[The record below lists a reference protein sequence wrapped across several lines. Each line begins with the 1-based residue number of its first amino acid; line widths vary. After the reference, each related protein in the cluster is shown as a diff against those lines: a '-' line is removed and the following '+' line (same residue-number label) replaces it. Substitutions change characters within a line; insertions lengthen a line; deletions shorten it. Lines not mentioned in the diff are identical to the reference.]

1 MPTDVLNALD
11 AASRIEDAYRS
22 YLLSTFRPNQERLA
36 REFESGIRD
45 ATLTKGPFLEASAP
59 FEHGCSVRE
68 LVEEELLSELF
79 LRFTEDTFPIDR
91 PLHVHQETA
100 IRKAVGRRNLI
111 VSTGTG
117 SGKTEA
123 FLLPILN
130 GLFNEIKTGTIK
142 QAGVRALLLYPM
154 NALANDQVKRLR
166 RLLAPFP
173 EITFGR
179 YVGETEHTKQSAE
192 EAFHSR
198 YPTEPRIENEL
209 LSREELQATPPSLL
223 LTNYAMLEYLL
234 LRPADSPFFDG
245 PNTKSWRH
253 LVLDEAH
260 AYDGAQGTE
269 IAALIRRVKD
279 RIHGSETGRLQCFA
293 TSATMGKG
301 REDYP
306 ALIDFATQVFNEQF
320 EWTDSDPDRQDI
332 IEATRRSLVLGDS
345 TYKLPQDQFTPL
357 QQAFRNGSS
366 AAHLA
371 EIISAHAPKL
381 SAVKDEAPEA
391 YVHRVLREEQTVIS
405 VQQQLTEGARSI
417 KSLADSIFSDPNAP
431 NDLIKLVDL
440 AVAAKS
446 HSSDTPLLPARYH
459 FWVGSLDGGYLC
471 QHPEHPSGFNR
482 LKLER
487 HKQCPDCR
495 RQGRQSH
502 MVELGVCRSCGAE
515 YAVGKIV
522 PTGFGEQFRL
532 LSGPEKPDYLLIGAT
547 DSGDLVEE
555 DADALSARLLGEQ
568 ERSEFTR
575 QWFDVENGVLSD
587 QRRDPNRRSPQVNV
601 TRIKLPAKREQ
612 LHRCATCS
620 SSRRD
625 DVVSRF
631 RTGMDAPLSVIAT
644 ALYQSLP
651 PSTDEDQIEEIG
663 EGRKLL
669 SFADSRQDAAFAAPF
684 LNRTYERAVVR
695 RVVLQAIRDLR
706 ERYGAD
712 PRFDDLVDEV
722 LRLAEDTLLDPDDGR
737 TTNRKQIERWMT
749 REALALDRRQS
760 LDGLGL
766 VDIRPALSRKHKAPA
781 SLHEIGLR
789 ETESI
794 DLVLMLLDT
803 LRLNGA
809 ASAPVG
815 VDIRHEMFAPRNVR
829 ISMRERESSPG
840 VIAWLPGAHSTNRR
854 VDILRK
860 VFEKRNLAADPVEV
874 LTKLWDELSAPDGVW
889 SRLLT
894 RTRSSRD
901 GVTFALN
908 HEQLEFGLATAENSP
923 LQCNTCRNI
932 WWRSVAG
939 VCPSWR
945 CDGKLEVANKS
956 TIDANHYARL
966 YRELEAIGM
975 SVEEHTAQWAPDKAS
990 KIQDEFVR
998 GKLNVL
1004 SCSTTF
1010 EMGVDVGDVQ
1020 AVMMRN
1026 VPPRASN
1033 YVQRSGR
1040 AGRRQNSAALVVTM
1054 AQLRSH
1060 DRTYF
1065 ADPMPMINGRIS
1077 PPAIHLSNT
1086 PILRRHAHSVAFAA
1100 FQRHTVD
1107 IGAEPAT
1114 KVGEFFGGMATNCG
1128 VDALRAWLETKP
1140 NHLRESLERIL
1151 PETVASNLAV
1161 SRWGWVSA
1169 LYDRD
1174 ESEPTFGWMQRAH
1187 EDVKEDLSALD
1198 EMISEAFAQQKG
1210 GYGDRLKSVKRGLE
1224 TRQLL
1229 GFLASRNI
1237 LPKYGFPIDVV
1248 NLELSDASQRSRELE
1263 LDRDLRVAIRE
1274 YAPAETVVAGGRLWK
1289 AEGIRLPP
1297 KGERLPEYHW
1307 KVCSDC
1313 KAFRLQIESVS
1324 PDCPRC
1330 GSNKTKP
1337 HNGSGRFVTPRH
1349 GFVANDAGEP
1359 HKRPS
1364 RRTGSH
1370 IYFGSYQDAPPEFT
1384 EVPELSDHV
1393 TVLARASTQ
1402 GRIVTINSRG
1412 YRFCQWCGRGEEI
1425 GVKKRGTT
1433 EHDDLRR
1440 PGRKCAGRMYFAQ
1453 LGHDYLTDV
1462 LEIQFEGAHR
1472 SHYRDTAMNSLL
1484 SALLAAVPKLGIN
1497 RDDVDGTLDSSGL
1510 DTPQAMVIFDSVPGG
1525 AGYSQRI
1532 SKRLPQLF
1540 NAAHRVVSDCT
1551 CQETSSCYGC
1561 LRNYRNQFFH
1571 DELSRGDA
1579 KALLD
1584 HMATAP
1590 GSEDFKTFSPLVH
1603 TLLRELL
1610 ERGAPMPVAGY
1621 KTSYGEPLE
1630 ATWPEQK
1637 VAILLDNNDQ
1647 RDFQLFTDGWIAH
1660 HFHDCVPEQL
1670 CRELKDRTTR

>member
-1 MPTDVLNALD
+1 MTPTG
-11 AASRIEDAYRS
+11 ASTPSSHVSA
-22 YLLSTFRPNQERLA
+22 
-36 REFESGIRD
+36 
-45 ATLTKGPFLEASAP
+45 KG
-59 FEHGCSVRE
+59 
-68 LVEEELLSELF
+68 
-79 LRFTEDTFPIDR
+79 
-91 PLHVHQETA
+91 
-100 IRKAVGRRNLI
+100 
-111 VSTGTG
+111 
-117 SGKTEA
+117 
-123 FLLPILN
+123 
-130 GLFNEIKTGTIK
+130 
-142 QAGVRALLLYPM
+142 
-154 NALANDQVKRLR
+154 
-166 RLLAPFP
+166 P

-179 YVGETEHTKQSAE
+179 YVGETERTKQSAE
-192 EAFHSR
+192 EAFRSR

-234 LRPADSPFFDG
+234 LRPTDSPFFDG
-245 PNTKSWRH
+245 TNAKSWRH

-279 RIHGSETGRLQCFA
+279 RIHSSEPGRLQCFA
-293 TSATMGKG
+293 TSATMGNG
-301 REDYP
+301 RVDYP
-306 ALIDFATQVFNEQF
+306 ALIEFARQIFNEQF
-320 EWTDSDPDRQDI
+320 EWIDNDPNRQDI
-332 IEATRRSLVLGDS
+332 IGATQRSLVLSES
-345 TYKLPQDQFTPL
+345 TYKLPQDQFAPL
-357 QQAFRNGSS
+357 QQAFRKGNS
-366 AAHLA
+366 AAQLA
-371 EIISAHAPKL
+371 EIISIHAPKL
-381 SAVKDEAPEA
+381 FAHKDEEPEA
-391 YVHRVLREEQTVIS
+391 YLHRALREEQTVIS
-405 VQQQLTEGARSI
+405 VQKQLTHGALSI
-417 KSLADSIFSDPNAP
+417 DALAGNILGPNGSK
-431 NDLIKLVDL
+431 DLSKLVDL
-440 AVAAKS
+440 AVAAKT
-446 HSSDTPLLPARYH
+446 HSSDAPLLPARYH

-471 QHPEHPSGFNR
+471 QHPEHPSGINR

-522 PTGFGEQFRL
+522 QTGFGQQFRL
-532 LSGPEKPDYLLIGAT
+532 LSEPEKPDYLLIGST
-547 DSGDLVEE
+547 DNGDLVDE
-555 DADALSARLLGEQ
+555 DADALSAELLDEQ
-568 ERSEFTR
+568 ENSEVTR
-575 QWFDVENGVLSD
+575 QWFDVESGVLSD
-587 QRRDPNRRSPQVNV
+587 QRQDPSRYSTQIKV
-601 TRIKLPAKREQ
+601 TKIKLPDKSEQ
-612 LHRCATCS
+612 LHRCVTCS

-644 ALYQSLP
+644 ALYQCLP
-651 PSTDEDQIEEIG
+651 PSTDEDQKEEIG

-684 LNRTYERAVVR
+684 LNRTYQRAIVR
-695 RVVLQAIRDLR
+695 RVVLQAICDLR

-722 LRLAEDTLLDPDDGR
+722 LRLAEDCLLDPDDGR
-737 TTNRKQIERWMT
+737 ATNRKQTERWVT
-749 REALALDRRQS
+749 REALAIDRRQS

-766 VDIRPALSRKHKAPA
+766 VDIRPALPRKHRAPD
-781 SLHEIGLR
+781 SLREIGFS

-794 DLVLMLLDT
+794 DLVLMLFDT
-803 LRLNGA
+803 LRLSGA
-809 ASAPVG
+809 VSEPDG
-815 VDIRHEMFAPRNVR
+815 VNIRHEMFAPRNVR
-829 ISMRERESSPG
+829 ISMRERGSSPG
-840 VIAWLPGAHSTNRR
+840 VIAWLPGAHSSNRR

-860 VFEKRNLAADPVEV
+860 VLAKRNLAADPVEV
-874 LTKLWDELSAPDGVW
+874 LTKLWVELSASDGVW

-894 RTRSSRD
+894 RTHGSRD

-908 HEQLEFGLATAENSP
+908 HEQLEFGLAAEDNLP
-923 LQCNTCRNI
+923 LQCTTCRNI
-932 WWRSVAG
+932 WWRSVAEI
-939 VCPSWR
+939 CPSWR

-956 TIDANHYARL
+956 TIDENHYARL
-966 YRELEAIGM
+966 YRELETIGM

-990 KIQDEFVR
+990 TIQDEFVR

-1033 YVQRSGR
+1033 YVQRAGR

-1065 ADPMPMINGRIS
+1065 ADPMPMINGHIS

-1107 IGAEPAT
+1107 MGAEPASE
-1114 KVGEFFGGMATNCG
+1114 VGEFFGGVASNCG

-1140 NHLRESLERIL
+1140 NHLQESLERIL
-1151 PETVASNLAV
+1151 PKPVANDLDV

-1169 LYDRD
+1169 LYDRY
-1174 ESEPTFGWMQRAH
+1174 EKEPTFGWMKRAD
-1187 EDVKEDLSALD
+1187 EDVNEDLKALD
-1198 EMISEAFAQQKG
+1198 EMISEAFAKQKG
-1210 GYGDRLKSVKRGLE
+1210 VHGDRLKSVKRSLE

-1248 NLELSDASQRSRELE
+1248 ALELSDAGQRSRQLE

-1274 YAPAETVVAGGRLWK
+1274 YAPEETVVAGGHLWK
-1289 AEGIRLPP
+1289 AEGIRQPP

-1307 KVCSDC
+1307 KVCGDC
-1313 KAFRLQIESVS
+1313 KAFRSEIESVS
-1324 PDCPRC
+1324 PNCPLC
-1330 GSNKTKP
+1330 DSSKTNP
-1337 HNGSGRFVTPRH
+1337 SNGSGRFITPRH
-1349 GFVANDAGEP
+1349 GFVGNYVGEP

-1370 IYFGSYQDAPPEFT
+1370 IYFGSYRDAHPEFT
-1384 EVPELSDHV
+1384 KVSELSNHV
-1393 TVLARASTQ
+1393 TVRARASTQ

-1412 YRFCQWCGRGEEI
+1412 YRFCQWCGRGEAT
-1425 GVKKRGTT
+1425 GARKRGKP

-1440 PGRKCAGRMYFAQ
+1440 PGRKCAGGMYFAQ

-1462 LEIQFEGAHR
+1462 LEIQFEGPHR
-1472 SHYRDTAMNSLL
+1472 SHYRDNAMNSLL
-1484 SALLAAVPKLGIN
+1484 SALLAAVPVLGIN
-1497 RDDVDGTLDSSGL
+1497 RDDVDGTLNSSGL

-1525 AGYSQRI
+1525 AGYSRRI
-1532 SKRLPQLF
+1532 RKQLPQLF
-1540 NAAHRVVSDCT
+1540 HAAHQVVSSCS

-1590 GSEDFKTFSPLVH
+1590 GSEEFKTFSPLVH

-1621 KTSYGEPLE
+1621 KTSYGEALE
-1630 ATWPEQK
+1630 VTWPEQK
-1637 VAILLDNNDQ
+1637 VAILLDNNEQ

>member
-1 MPTDVLNALD
+1 MPTDLLNALD

-36 REFESGIRD
+36 REFELGIRD
-45 ATLTKGPFLEASAP
+45 ATLTRGPYLEASAP
-59 FEHGCSVRE
+59 FEHGRSVRE
-68 LVEEELLSELF
+68 LVREGVLSRLF

-100 IRKAVGRRNLI
+100 IRKAVKRRNLI

-130 GLFNEIKTGTIK
+130 GLFGEIETGTIR
-142 QAGVRALLLYPM
+142 QSGVRALLLYPM
-154 NALANDQVKRLR
+154 NALANDQIKRLR
-166 RLLAPFP
+166 RLLTSFP

-179 YVGETEHTKQSAE
+179 YVGETEDTKRSAE
-192 EAFHSR
+192 DAFRTR
-198 YPTEPRIENEL
+198 YPAEPKIRNEL
-209 LSREELQATPPSLL
+209 LSREELQATPPALL

-245 PNTKSWRH
+245 HNAKSWRH

-279 RIHGSETGRLQCFA
+279 RIHGSKTGRLQCFA

-306 ALIDFATQVFNEQF
+306 ALLDFATQIFNERF
-320 EWTDSDPDRQDI
+320 EWIDDDPDRQDI
-332 IEATRRSLVLGDS
+332 VEATRRSLIHGES
-345 TYKLPQDQFTPL
+345 TFRLPQNQFDSL
-357 QQAFRNGSS
+357 QQNFRQGKSS
-366 AAHLA
+366 SQLA
-371 EIISAHAPKL
+371 EIILTHAPNL
-381 SAVKDEAPEA
+381 CARENEPPEA
-391 YVHRVLREEQTVIS
+391 YLHRVLREEETVIS
-405 VQQQLTEGARSI
+405 VQEQLTGGARSI
-417 KSLADSIFSDPNAP
+417 KALAADVFGDSGGS
-431 NDLIKLVDL
+431 NDLVKLVDL
-440 AVAAKS
+440 AVAAKG

-471 QHPEHPSGFNR
+471 QHPEHPSGLNR

-522 PTGFGEQFRL
+522 STGFGEQFQL
-532 LSGPEKPDYLLIGAT
+532 LSRRDKPDYLLIGAT
-547 DSGDLVEE
+547 NSDDLVEE
-555 DADALSARLLGEQ
+555 DADALSARLLGKE
-568 ERSEFTR
+568 EKSELTR
-575 QWFDVENGVLSD
+575 QWFDVEKGVLSD
-587 QRRDPNRRSPQVNV
+587 QRDPNRRSHQISV
-601 TRIKLPAKREQ
+601 TTITLADKREQ

-651 PSTDEDQIEEIG
+651 PSTDENQIEEIG

-669 SFADSRQDAAFAAPF
+669 SFADSRQDAAFAAPS
-684 LNRTYERAVVR
+684 LKRTYERAVVR
-695 RVVLQAIRDLR
+695 GLVLQAIRDLR
-706 ERYGAD
+706 DRYGAD
-712 PRFDDLVDEV
+712 PRFDDLVEEV
-722 LRLAEDTLLDPDDGR
+722 QRLAEGTLLNQDDGR
-737 TTNRKQIERWMT
+737 TSNRKQVEHWMA

-766 VDIRPALSRKHKAPA
+766 VDIRLALPRRHRAPI
-781 SLHEIGLR
+781 SLQEIGLR

-794 DLVLMLLDT
+794 DLVLMLFDT
-803 LRLNGA
+803 LRLGGA
-809 ASAPVG
+809 VSVPDG

-829 ISMRERESSPG
+829 ISMRERGSSPG

-854 VDILRK
+854 VDNLRK
-860 VFEKRNLAADPVEV
+860 ALDQRNLDADPKDV
-874 LTKLWDELSAPDGVW
+874 LTNLWDELSAPSGVW
-889 SRLLT
+889 SRLLIPT
-894 RTRSSRD
+894 SDSRD
-901 GVTFALN
+901 GVTFSLN
-908 HEQLEFGLATAENSP
+908 HEQLEFRLATAENVP
-923 LQCNTCRNI
+923 LQCNSCRTI

-945 CDGKLEVANKS
+945 CDGKLERADPS
-956 TIDANHYARL
+956 AIDANHYARL
-966 YRELEAIGM
+966 YRDLEAIGM

-1020 AVMMRN
+1020 AVLMRN

-1033 YVQRSGR
+1033 YVQRAGR

-1060 DRTYF
+1060 DQTYF
-1065 ADPMPMINGRIS
+1065 ADPTPMINGHIS
-1077 PPAIHLSNT
+1077 PPTIHLNNT

-1100 FQRHTVD
+1100 YQRHIVD
-1107 IGAEPAT
+1107 LGGEPAT
-1114 KVGEFFGGMATNCG
+1114 KVGEFFGTLSANCG
-1128 VDALRAWLETKP
+1128 VDALRAWLHTKP
-1140 NHLRESLERIL
+1140 SYLRESLGRIL
-1151 PETVASNLAV
+1151 PETVADNLAIK
-1161 SRWGWVSA
+1161 RWGWVSA

-1174 ESEPTFGWMQRAH
+1174 ESEPTFGWMRRAY
-1187 EDVKEDLSALD
+1187 EDMEEDSRVLEDLIA
-1198 EMISEAFAQQKG
+1198 EAYSQQKG

-1237 LPKYGFPIDVV
+1237 LPKYGFPIDVI
-1248 NLELSDASQRSRELE
+1248 NLELSDAGPRSRELD

-1289 AEGIRLPP
+1289 SEGIRLPP
-1297 KGERLPEYHW
+1297 NSERLPEYHW
-1307 KVCSDC
+1307 RVCSDC
-1313 KAFRLQIESVS
+1313 KAFRLQIEGVS
-1324 PDCPRC
+1324 HDCPQC
-1330 GSNKTKP
+1330 GSNKTKR
-1337 HNGSGRFVTPRH
+1337 HNGAGKFVTPRH
-1349 GFVANDAGEP
+1349 GFVANDVGEP
-1359 HKRPS
+1359 YKRPS

-1370 IYFGSYQDAPPEFT
+1370 IYFGSYQDALPEFA
-1384 EVPELSDHV
+1384 EVPELSDFV
-1393 TVLARASTQ
+1393 TVVARASTQ
-1402 GRIVTINSRG
+1402 GRIVTINSKG
-1412 YRFCQWCGRGEEI
+1412 YRFCQWCGRGEEA
-1425 GVKKRGTT
+1425 GVQKHSKT

-1440 PGRKCAGRMYFAQ
+1440 PGRKCAGRMHFAQ
-1453 LGHDYLTDV
+1453 LGHEYLTDV
-1462 LEIQFEGAHR
+1462 LEIQFEGVLR
-1472 SHYRDTAMNSLL
+1472 SHYRDRAMNSLL

-1497 RDDVDGTLDSSGL
+1497 RDDVDGTLNSSGL

-1525 AGYSQRI
+1525 AGFSQRI
-1532 SKRLPQLF
+1532 RKRLPHLF
-1540 NAAHRVVSDCT
+1540 HAAHQLVSNCA

-1561 LRNYRNQFFH
+1561 LRNYHNQFFH

-1584 HMATAP
+1584 HMSIAAEFEELQ
-1590 GSEDFKTFSPLVH
+1590 SFSPLLH
-1603 TLLRELL
+1603 SPLSDLLGM
-1610 ERGAPMPVAGY
+1610 GAPMPVAEHR
-1621 KTSYGEPLE
+1621 TSDWEVQG
-1630 ATWPEQK
+1630 AVWPEQK
-1637 VAILLDNNDQ
+1637 VAILLDNDDL
-1647 RDFQLFTDGWIAH
+1647 RDHQLFADGWIAH

-1670 CRELKDRTTR
+1670 LRVLNDQAAR

>member
-11 AASRIEDAYRS
+11 AASRIEDAYRT
-22 YLLSTFRPNQERLA
+22 YLISTFKANHAGLA
-36 REFESGIRD
+36 QEFESGVRD

-59 FEHGCSVRE
+59 FEHGCSVRQ
-68 LVEEELLSELF
+68 LVEEGLLSELF
-79 LRFTEDTFPIDR
+79 LRFREDTFPVDR

-100 IRKAVGRRNLI
+100 IRKAVSRRNLI

-130 GLFNEIKTGTIK
+130 GLFDEIESGTIK

-166 RLLAPFP
+166 RLLVPFP

-179 YVGETEHTKQSAE
+179 YVGETKRTKQLAE

-198 YPTEPRIENEL
+198 YPTEPRIGNEL

-245 PNTKSWRH
+245 PNAKSWRH

-279 RIHGSETGRLQCFA
+279 RIHGSEPGRLQCFA

-301 REDYP
+301 REDYR
-306 ALIDFATQVFNEQF
+306 ALIDFASQIFDEQF
-320 EWTDSDPDRQDI
+320 DWIDNDTNRQDI
-332 IEATRRSLVLGDS
+332 IEAARRSLVLGES
-345 TYKLPQDQFTPL
+345 TYKLPQDQFSPL
-357 QQAFRNGSS
+357 QQAFRKGNS
-366 AAHLA
+366 AAQLA
-371 EIISAHAPKL
+371 ETISMHAPKL
-381 SAVKDEAPEA
+381 LAHKDEEPEA
-391 YVHRVLREEQTVIS
+391 YLHRALREEQTVIS
-405 VQQQLTEGARSI
+405 VQEQLKDGARSI
-417 KSLADSIFSDPNAP
+417 ESLAGNTFSGPNAP
-431 NDLIKLVDL
+431 EDLVKLVDL
-440 AVAAKS
+440 AVAGKS
-446 HSSDTPLLPARYH
+446 HSSDAPLLPARYH

-522 PTGFGEQFRL
+522 QTGFGEQFRL
-532 LSGPEKPDYLLIGAT
+532 LSEPEKPDYLLLGAT
-547 DSGDLVEE
+547 DSGDLVDE
-555 DADALSARLLGEQ
+555 DADALSARLLDEQ
-568 ERSEFTR
+568 EKSEVTR
-575 QWFDVENGVLSD
+575 QWFDVESGVLSD
-587 QRRDPNRRSPQVNV
+587 PSPSRGSPGVNV
-601 TRIKLPAKREQ
+601 TRIKPPDKSEQ

-625 DVVSRF
+625 GVVSRF

-651 PSTDEDQIEEIG
+651 PSTDEGQKEEIG

-695 RVVLQAIRDLR
+695 RVVLQAICDSR
-706 ERYGAD
+706 ERYGAN
-712 PRFDDLVDEV
+712 PRFDDLVGGV
-722 LRLAEDTLLDPDDGR
+722 LRVAEDGLLSPDRGR
-737 TTNRKQIERWMT
+737 VTNQKQTEQWVT
-749 REALALDRRQS
+749 REALALDRRLS

-766 VDIRPALSRKHKAPA
+766 VDIRPALPQKAQAPD
-781 SLHEIGLR
+781 SLREIGLS

-794 DLVLMLLDT
+794 DLMLMLFDT
-803 LRLNGA
+803 LRLGGA
-809 ASAPVG
+809 VSAPDG

-829 ISMRERESSPG
+829 ISMRRSGSSPG
-840 VIAWLPGAHSTNRR
+840 VIAWLPGAPSTNRR
-854 VDILRK
+854 VEILRK
-860 VFEKRNLAADPVEV
+860 VLKKRNLAADPVEV

-894 RTRSSRD
+894 RTHGSRD

-908 HEQLEFGLATAENSP
+908 HEQLEFGLATEENRP
-923 LQCNTCRNI
+923 LRCTRCRNI

-939 VCPSWR
+939 ICPSWR
-945 CDGKLEVANKS
+945 CDGKLEVAKES

-966 YRELEAIGM
+966 YRELETIGM

-990 KIQDEFVR
+990 TIQDEFVR

-1033 YVQRSGR
+1033 YVQRAGR

-1065 ADPMPMINGRIS
+1065 ANPMPMINGHIS

-1107 IGAEPAT
+1107 MGAEPAST
-1114 KVGEFFGGMATNCG
+1114 VGEFFGGVASNSG
-1128 VDALRAWLETKP
+1128 VDALRTWLETRP

-1151 PETVASNLAV
+1151 PESVANDLDV
-1161 SRWGWVSA
+1161 GRWGWVRA

-1174 ESEPTFGWMQRAH
+1174 EPEPTFGWMKRAH
-1187 EDVKEDLSALD
+1187 EDVKEDLKALD
-1198 EMISEAFAQQKG
+1198 EMISEAFEQQLG
-1210 GYGDRLKSVKRGLE
+1210 VRGDRLKSVKQGLE

-1229 GFLASRNI
+1229 GFLASRNV

-1248 NLELSDASQRSRELE
+1248 ELKLPDAGQKSRELE
-1263 LDRDLRVAIRE
+1263 LDRDLRIAIKE
-1274 YAPAETVVAGGRLWK
+1274 YAPGETVVAGGRLWK
-1289 AEGIRLPP
+1289 AEGIRQPP
-1297 KGERLPEYHW
+1297 KGEELPEYHW
-1307 KVCSDC
+1307 KVCGDC
-1313 KAFRLQIESVS
+1313 KAFRSHIESVS
-1324 PDCPRC
+1324 PDCPLC
-1330 GSNKTKP
+1330 GSSKSRP
-1337 HNGSGRFVTPRH
+1337 SNGSGKFVTPRH
-1349 GFVANDAGEP
+1349 GFVGKDAGEP

-1370 IYFGSYQDAPPEFT
+1370 IYFGSYRDEPPEFI
-1384 EVPELSDHV
+1384 EVRELSNNV

-1402 GRIVTINSRG
+1402 GRIVTINGGR
-1412 YRFCQWCGRGEEI
+1412 YRFCQWCGRGEATSA
-1425 GVKKRGTT
+1425 KKRGKSG
-1433 EHDDLRR
+1433 HDDLRR
-1440 PGRKCAGRMYFAQ
+1440 PGRKCAGAMNFAQ

-1462 LEIQFEGAHR
+1462 LEIRFEGAHR
-1472 SHYRDTAMNSLL
+1472 SHYCDTAMNSLL
-1484 SALLAAVPKLGIN
+1484 SALLAAVPELGIN
-1497 RDDVDGTLDSSGL
+1497 RDDVDGTLNSSGL
-1510 DTPQAMVIFDSVPGG
+1510 DTPQGMVIFDSVPGG

-1532 SKRLPQLF
+1532 FERLPQLF
-1540 NAAHRVVSDCT
+1540 NAACQLVSSCS

-1590 GSEDFKTFSPLVH
+1590 GSEEFKTFSPLVH
-1603 TLLRELL
+1603 SLLRELL

-1621 KTSYGEPLE
+1621 KTSYGEALE

-1637 VAILLDNNDQ
+1637 VAILLDNNEQ

-1670 CRELKDRTTR
+1670 CRELKDQTTR